1 MWVGG
6 IKKKKKKNFARTT
19 QRYHDRA
26 CQITSTTTTT
36 ATISTNFQYN
46 KNAYILNNVI
56 IFLW

>member
-1 MWVGG
+1 MWVGS
-6 IKKKKKKNFARTT
+6 KKKKNFARTT